1 MFVWVICV
9 MTLLQSAQS
18 SIDDPVLTSGPVVGR
33 VATDEI
39 RIWCRV
45 DQPYRVIEGIL
56 LDSEGTVVSRS
67 NRTSSGLS
75 DLTVELVFSQG
86 VRPQSLYYY
95 RILVDG
101 IILEDGKDLTVSTP
115 PERGGVTRFVFGS
128 CGKVKYLKTS
138 SIWDPI
144 KKFNPDMIYLLGDT
158 PYIDSTDLAI
168 QRKAYREFW
177 RSQGLRDLA
186 RSTSFAATWDDHDY
200 GRNDTVGDLKGRHR
214 SRQAFREY
222 HAMGPIGD
230 KFKGGIFSSF
240 RWGEV
245 EVFLIDARWFGN
257 TEPSPF
263 DPEKPT
269 LLGRTQWEWLQK
281 SLKESKATFK
291 VISSGMIFNGSVRP
305 GKKDHWMTWPHERN
319 GLLKFI
325 GDNKISGVLVVTG
338 DIHRCRHLSY
348 PPSEGAG
355 YFVDEWITSPLA
367 NTVISTAKVEHPALV
382 FDGGEPGVFLGLEV
396 DATTESPRLKCQLMT
411 DEGLVIH
418 QKTYTI
424 DDLSVQAAD

>member
-1 MFVWVICV
+1 MFAWMIFMV
-9 MTLLQSAQS
+9 TLLQASQP
-18 SIDDPVLTSGPVVGR
+18 SIEEPALTSGPVVGR
-33 VATDEI
+33 VTTDEV
-39 RIWCRV
+39 RVWCRV
-45 DQPYRVIEGIL
+45 DQPNRVIEGIL
-56 LDSEGTVVSRS
+56 LDSEGVEVCRS
-67 NRTSSGLS
+67 SRTSSGLS

-86 VRPQSLYYY
+86 IRPQSLYNYQ
-95 RILVDG
+95 IIVDG
-101 IILEDGKDLTVSTP
+101 IVLEDGKDLTISTP
-115 PERGGVTRFVFGS
+115 PVHGGMTRFVFGS
-128 CGKVKYLKTS
+128 CGKAKYLETS
-138 SIWDPI
+138 SIWNPV
-144 KKFNPDMIYLLGDT
+144 KKMNPHMIFLLGDT

-177 RSQGLRDLA
+177 RSQGLSDLA

-200 GRNDTVGDLKGRHR
+200 GKNDTVGDLKGRHL
-214 SRQAFREY
+214 SRKAFREY

-257 TEPSPF
+257 TEPSPM

-269 LLGRTQWEWLQK
+269 LLGKTQWEWLQK

-291 VISSGMIFNGSVRP
+291 VISSGMVFNGSVRP
-305 GKKDHWMTWPHERN
+305 GKKDHWMNWPHERN

-325 GDNKISGVLVVTG
+325 GDNKISGVLIVTG

-355 YFVDEWITSPLA
+355 YAIDEWITSPLA
-367 NTVISTAKVEHPALV
+367 STVISTAKVDHPALV
-382 FDGGEPGVFLGLEV
+382 FDGGEPRVFLGLEV
-396 DATTESPRLKCQLMT
+396 DATTGIPKMKCQLIT

-424 DDLSVQAAD
+424 NDLSVSAGD